1 MIRYVL
7 PFVLAG
13 ALSYWTVGW
22 ATFHALH
29 HLLGWEFRAADRAAL
44 FAFLVCWPV
53 IYFGAGWLYRR
64 LVTTPGQDVFG
75 SARFMG
81 AQRVRALLAGESSTG
96 LVIGRE
102 DKQRG
107 RLLRYGG
114 EQHLLTLAPTRSG
127 KGVGAV
133 IPNLLT
139 AERSVLCIDPKG
151 ENARVTAR
159 RRRRFGPV
167 HVLDPF
173 GISGS
178 ISAAYNPLDAIDV
191 LSPDAAE
198 DATTLADALVSDPP
212 GASEPH
218 WNEEAK
224 ALLTGLILHV
234 AASEEPYR
242 RTLATVREL
251 VTLAPDRFARLLEA
265 MQDNVAPRP
274 TGELIARAA
283 NRHLSKS
290 DKEAS
295 GVLSAAQR
303 HTHFLDS
310 PRMGAVLARSDFGF
324 ADLKAGTSTVFLVL
338 PPDRLDAYGRWLR
351 LMVAQAIAAMARS
364 THKPPSPVL
373 FLLDEFAALGRLE
386 PVERAMGLMAGYGLQ
401 LWPILQDLH
410 QLKST
415 YGQRAGTFLAN
426 AGVTQVFN
434 VNDVDTAAWVS
445 RALGDTTLLYETHSM
460 GSSSKS
466 GDWSGEG
473 TTTSE
478 GASTHLARRALLT
491 PDEVRRLR
499 PEASLLFL
507 SGEAPILAR
516 KVVYHADPEFRGLF
530 DSPNASAP
538 APGQPAPTAPIQ
550 AAAE

>member
-1 MIRYVL
+1 MIRFLV
-7 PFVLAG
+7 PFILAG
-13 ALSYWTVGW
+13 VLSYWTVGW
-22 ATFHALH
+22 AVFHGLH

-44 FAFLVCWPV
+44 FAFLAAWPV
-53 IYFGAGWLYRR
+53 IYLGAGWLYRR
-64 LVTTPGQDVFG
+64 LLPASGRDVFG

-81 AQRVRALLAGESSTG
+81 AQRVRALLAGDKSTG
-96 LVIGRE
+96 LVVGRE
-102 DKQRG
+102 DRRVG
-107 RLLRYGG
+107 RLLRYAG

-151 ENARVTAR
+151 ENTRVTAR

-173 GISGS
+173 GVSGQ
-178 ISAAYNPLDAIDV
+178 ISAAYNPLDAFDV

-198 DATTLADALVSDPP
+198 DATTLADALVCDPP
-212 GASEPH
+212 GSSEPH

-234 AASEEPYR
+234 AAHEEPYR

-251 VTLAPDRFARLLEA
+251 VTLSPDAFRALLER
-265 MQDNVAPRP
+265 MQASPAAGGLV
-274 TGELIARAA
+274 ARAA

-290 DKEAS
+290 DREAS

-310 PRMGAVLARSDFGF
+310 PRMGAVMARSDFGF

-351 LMVAQAIAAMARS
+351 LMVAQAITAMARS
-364 THKPPSPVL
+364 PHKPPSPVL

-460 GSSSKS
+460 GSSSTS

-499 PEASLLFL
+499 REASLLFV

-530 DSPNASAP
+530 DPPNASAP
-538 APGQPAPTAPIQ
+538 APGQPASTPPIG